1 MVEDLG
7 AISEW
12 KKRVKI
18 AKEIAKSV
26 QDELRIWIAK
36 HDELVIK
43 YMLIEKKLENV
54 KKLAKCKISSNK

>member
-26 QDELRIWIAK
+26 QDELRI
-36 HDELVIK
+36 
-43 YMLIEKKLENV
+43 
-54 KKLAKCKISSNK
+54 